1 MQDFMISFIIYVENP
16 IINSNC
22 VMMMKMKTYIVAAVI
37 GACFCACE
45 SSDNHSDYLINSI
58 NSISPIGSTS
68 SVPDLPKIRSGV
80 DDDTYQRLAAF
91 FKAEL
96 HHPYYRDGG
105 EVFPGFFGEM
115 EYDAQPCY
123 LINSMEEF
131 QTAYKGNEQLPEVDF
146 ERYSVLVGRTY
157 RIDGSESLGIY
168 NLVDEDDHYRMYLG
182 ILRNINPDYGYT
194 CDIGDLFYWDLYP
207 KRESKPINIERRVV
221 EAVVDY
227 AKGPDMLKYQWTLMG
242 YFDEDGTS
250 HQVGGPWGDE
260 RLNIRFENDGRVKG
274 KSGNNSFDG
283 NYQAAAS
290 KAFLLSDDV
299 GYSGSISLTDISS
312 TMINENDPDALYFA
326 SHIGEIEFFNVD
338 CYYLRLYNSK
348 GESFSFRESTL
359 K

>member
-1 MQDFMISFIIYVENP
+1 
-16 IINSNC
+16 
-22 VMMMKMKTYIVAAVI
+22 MMKMKTYMVAAVI

-58 NSISPIGSTS
+58 NSIS
-68 SVPDLPKIRSGV
+68 SVPDLPMIRTNV
-80 DDDTYQRLAAF
+80 DNDTYQRLAAF
-91 FKAEL
+91 FQAEL

-105 EVFPGFFGEM
+105 EAFPGFFGEL

-227 AKGPDMLKYQWTLMG
+227 AKGSDMLKYQWTLTG
-242 YFDEDGTS
+242 YIDEDGTS

-274 KSGNNSFDG
+274 KSGKNSFDG

-299 GYSGSISLTDISS
+299 GYSGSISLTDVCS
-312 TMINENDPDALYFA
+312 TMIYENDPDALYFTN
-326 SHIGEIEFFNVD
+326 HIGEIEFFNVD
-338 CYYLRLYNSK
+338 CYCLRLYNSK
-348 GESFSFRESTL
+348 GVIFSFRDSML

>member
-1 MQDFMISFIIYVENP
+1 MQDFMVSFIIYVENP

-22 VMMMKMKTYIVAAVI
+22 VIMMKIKTYMMAAVI

-58 NSISPIGSTS
+58 S
-68 SVPDLPKIRSGV
+68 SVPDLPRIKTGV
-80 DDDTYQRLAAF
+80 DGDTYQQLAAF
-91 FKAEL
+91 FQAEL

-105 EVFPGFFGEM
+105 EAFPGFFGEL

-131 QTAYKGNEQLPEVDF
+131 QAAYEGNEQLPEVDF
-146 ERYSVLVGRTY
+146 KRYSVLVGRTY

-182 ILRNINPDYGYT
+182 ILRNVNPDYYYT
-194 CDIGDLFYWDLYP
+194 GDIGDLFYWDLYP

-227 AKGPDMLKYQWTLMG
+227 AKGPDMLKYQWTLTG
-242 YFDEDGTS
+242 YIDKDGTS

-260 RLNIRFENDGRVKG
+260 RFNIRFENDGRVKG

-283 NYQAAAS
+283 NYQVAAS
-290 KAFLLSDDV
+290 KAFLRSDDV
-299 GYSGSISLTDISS
+299 GYSGSISLTDVSS
-312 TMINENDPDALYFA
+312 TLINEDDPDALYFA

>member
-1 MQDFMISFIIYVENP
+1 
-16 IINSNC
+16 
-22 VMMMKMKTYIVAAVI
+22 MMKMKTYMVAAVI

-58 NSISPIGSTS
+58 NSIS
-68 SVPDLPKIRSGV
+68 SVPDLPMIRTNV
-80 DDDTYQRLAAF
+80 DNDTYQRLAAF
-91 FKAEL
+91 FQAEL

-105 EVFPGFFGEM
+105 EAFPGFFGEL

-182 ILRNINPDYGYT
+182 ILRNVNPDYYYT
-194 CDIGDLFYWDLYP
+194 CDIGDLFYWELYP

-227 AKGPDMLKYQWTLMG
+227 AKGSDMLKYQWTLTG
-242 YFDEDGTS
+242 YIDEDGTS

-274 KSGNNSFDG
+274 KSGNNSFGG
-283 NYQAAAS
+283 NYQAAAG

-299 GYSGSISLTDISS
+299 GYSGSISLTDVSS
-312 TMINENDPDALYFA
+312 TMINENDPDAFYFA

-338 CYYLRLYNSK
+338 CYFLRLYNSK
-348 GESFSFRESTL
+348 GVIFSFRDSML

>member
-1 MQDFMISFIIYVENP
+1 M
-16 IINSNC
+16 
-22 VMMMKMKTYIVAAVI
+22 
-37 GACFCACE
+37 
-45 SSDNHSDYLINSI
+45 
-58 NSISPIGSTS
+58 
-68 SVPDLPKIRSGV
+68 PDLPKIRSGV

-227 AKGPDMLKYQWTLMG
+227 AKGPDMLKYQWTLMD
-242 YFDEDGTS
+242 YIDEDGTS

-260 RLNIRFENDGRVKG
+260 RLNICFENDGRVKG

-312 TMINENDPDALYFA
+312 TMINENDTDALYFA
-326 SHIGEIEFFNVD
+326 NHIRDIEFFNVD

-348 GESFSFRESTL
+348 GELFYFRESTL

>member
-1 MQDFMISFIIYVENP
+1 
-16 IINSNC
+16 
-22 VMMMKMKTYIVAAVI
+22 MMKMKIYMIAAVI
-37 GACFCACE
+37 GACLCACE
-45 SSDNHSDYLINSI
+45 SSDNHSDYLINSV
-58 NSISPIGSTS
+58 S
-68 SVPDLPKIRSGV
+68 DLPRIKTGV
-80 DDDTYQRLAAF
+80 DGDTYQQLATF
-91 FKAEL
+91 FQAEL

-105 EVFPGFFGEM
+105 EAFPGFFGEM
-115 EYDAQPCY
+115 EYDTQPCY

-242 YFDEDGTS
+242 YIDEDGTS

-260 RLNIRFENDGRVKG
+260 RLNICFENDGRVKG

-312 TMINENDPDALYFA
+312 TMINENDTDALYFA
-326 SHIGEIEFFNVD
+326 NHIRDIEFFNVD

-348 GESFSFRESTL
+348 GELFYFRESTL

>member
-1 MQDFMISFIIYVENP
+1 
-16 IINSNC
+16 
-22 VMMMKMKTYIVAAVI
+22 MMKMKTYMMAAVI
-37 GACFCACE
+37 GACLCACE
-45 SSDNHSDYLINSI
+45 SSNNHSDD
-58 NSISPIGSTS
+58 PIG
-68 SVPDLPKIRSGV
+68 SVPDLPTKRSNV
-80 DDDTYQRLAAF
+80 DEDTYLRLSAF
-91 FKAEL
+91 FQTEL

-105 EVFPGFFGEM
+105 EVYPGFFGEL

-131 QTAYKGNEQLPEVDF
+131 QAAYKGNEQLPDVDF

-182 ILRNINPDYGYT
+182 ILRNVNPDYGYT
-194 CDIGDLFYWDLYP
+194 CDIGDLFYWELYP

-242 YFDEDGTS
+242 YIDEDGTS

-260 RLNIRFENDGRVKG
+260 RFNIRFENDGRVKG

-283 NYQAAAS
+283 NYQVAAS
-290 KAFLLSDDV
+290 KAFLRSDDV
-299 GYSGSISLTDISS
+299 GYSGCISLTDISS
-312 TMINENDPDALYFA
+312 TLINEDDPDALYFA

>member
-1 MQDFMISFIIYVENP
+1 
-16 IINSNC
+16 
-22 VMMMKMKTYIVAAVI
+22 MMKMKTYMMAAVI
-37 GACFCACE
+37 GACLCACE
-45 SSDNHSDYLINSI
+45 SSNNHSDD
-58 NSISPIGSTS
+58 PIG
-68 SVPDLPKIRSGV
+68 SVPDLPTKRSNV
-80 DDDTYQRLAAF
+80 DEDTYLRLSAF
-91 FKAEL
+91 FQTEL

-242 YFDEDGTS
+242 YIDEDGTS

-299 GYSGSISLTDISS
+299 GYSGSISLTDVSS

-326 SHIGEIEFFNVD
+326 NHIGDIEFFNVD

-348 GESFSFRESTL
+348 GELFYFRESTL

>member
-1 MQDFMISFIIYVENP
+1 
-16 IINSNC
+16 
-22 VMMMKMKTYIVAAVI
+22 MMKMKTYLAVVLI

-45 SSDNHSDYLINSI
+45 SSDNHSDYLINSV
-58 NSISPIGSTS
+58 S
-68 SVPDLPKIRSGV
+68 DLPRIRTGV
-80 DDDTYQRLAAF
+80 DGDTYQRLSAF
-91 FKAEL
+91 FQAEL

-105 EVFPGFFGEM
+105 EAFPGFFGEL

-131 QTAYKGNEQLPEVDF
+131 QAAYKGNEQLPEVDF

-182 ILRNINPDYGYT
+182 ILRNVNPDYGYT
-194 CDIGDLFYWDLYP
+194 CDIGDLFYWELYP

-227 AKGPDMLKYQWTLMG
+227 AKGPDMLKYQWTLTG
-242 YFDEDGTS
+242 YIDEDGTS

-260 RLNIRFENDGRVKG
+260 RFNIRFENDGRVKG

-283 NYQAAAS
+283 NYQVAAS
-290 KAFLLSDDV
+290 KAFLRSDDV
-299 GYSGSISLTDISS
+299 GYSGSISLTDVSS
-312 TMINENDPDALYFA
+312 TLINEDDPDALYFA

>member
-45 SSDNHSDYLINSI
+45 SSDNHSDNLINSI

-227 AKGPDMLKYQWTLMG
+227 AKGPDMLKYLWTLMG
-242 YFDEDGTS
+242 YIDEDGTS

-260 RLNIRFENDGRVKG
+260 RLNICFENDGRVKG

-312 TMINENDPDALYFA
+312 TMINENDTDALYFA
-326 SHIGEIEFFNVD
+326 NHIRDIEFFNVD

-348 GESFSFRESTL
+348 GELFYFRESTL

>member
-22 VMMMKMKTYIVAAVI
+22 VIMMKIKTYMMAAVI

-58 NSISPIGSTS
+58 S
-68 SVPDLPKIRSGV
+68 SVPDLPMVRTDV
-80 DDDTYQRLAAF
+80 DNDTYQRLAAF
-91 FKAEL
+91 FQAEL

-105 EVFPGFFGEM
+105 EVYPGFFGEL

-131 QTAYKGNEQLPEVDF
+131 QAAYKGNEQLPEVDF

-182 ILRNINPDYGYT
+182 ILRNVNPDYGYT
-194 CDIGDLFYWDLYP
+194 CDIGDLFYWELYP

-227 AKGPDMLKYQWTLMG
+227 AKGPDMLKYQWTLTG
-242 YFDEDGTS
+242 YIDKDGTS

-260 RLNIRFENDGRVKG
+260 RFNIRFENDGRVKG

-283 NYQAAAS
+283 NYQVAAS
-290 KAFLLSDDV
+290 KAFLRSDDV
-299 GYSGSISLTDISS
+299 GYSGCISLTDISS
-312 TMINENDPDALYFA
+312 TLINEDDPDALYFA

>member
-1 MQDFMISFIIYVENP
+1 M
-16 IINSNC
+16 
-22 VMMMKMKTYIVAAVI
+22 AAVI

-58 NSISPIGSTS
+58 S
-68 SVPDLPKIRSGV
+68 SVPDLPMVRTDV
-80 DDDTYQRLAAF
+80 DNDTYQRLAAF
-91 FKAEL
+91 FQAEL

-105 EVFPGFFGEM
+105 EVYPGFFGEL

-131 QTAYKGNEQLPEVDF
+131 QAAYKGNEQLPEVDF

-182 ILRNINPDYGYT
+182 ILRNVNPDYGYT
-194 CDIGDLFYWDLYP
+194 CDIGDLFYWELYP

-227 AKGPDMLKYQWTLMG
+227 AKGPDMLKYQWTLTG
-242 YFDEDGTS
+242 YIDKDGTS

-260 RLNIRFENDGRVKG
+260 RFNIRFENDGRVKG

-283 NYQAAAS
+283 NYQVAAS
-290 KAFLLSDDV
+290 KAFLRSDDV
-299 GYSGSISLTDISS
+299 GYSGCISLTDISS
-312 TMINENDPDALYFA
+312 TLINEDDPDALYFA
-326 SHIGEIEFFNVD
+326 SHIGEMEYFNVD
-338 CYYLRLYNSK
+338 FYYLRLYNSK
-348 GESFSFRESTL
+348 GEIFSFRDSML

>member
-1 MQDFMISFIIYVENP
+1 
-16 IINSNC
+16 
-22 VMMMKMKTYIVAAVI
+22 MMKMKTYMVAAVI
-37 GACFCACE
+37 GASLCACE

-58 NSISPIGSTS
+58 NSIS
-68 SVPDLPKIRSGV
+68 SVPDLPMIRTNV
-80 DDDTYQRLAAF
+80 DNDTYQRLAAF
-91 FKAEL
+91 FQAEL

-105 EVFPGFFGEM
+105 EAFPGFFGEQ

-182 ILRNINPDYGYT
+182 ILRNVNPDYYYT
-194 CDIGDLFYWDLYP
+194 CDIGDLFYWELYP

-227 AKGPDMLKYQWTLMG
+227 AKGADMLKYQWTLTG
-242 YFDEDGTS
+242 YIDEDGTS

-283 NYQAAAS
+283 NYQVAAS

-299 GYSGSISLTDISS
+299 GYSGSISLTDVSS

-338 CYYLRLYNSK
+338 CYFLRLYNSK
-348 GESFSFRESTL
+348 GELFSFRESTL
-359 K
+359 E

>member
-1 MQDFMISFIIYVENP
+1 
-16 IINSNC
+16 
-22 VMMMKMKTYIVAAVI
+22 
-37 GACFCACE
+37 
-45 SSDNHSDYLINSI
+45 
-58 NSISPIGSTS
+58 
-68 SVPDLPKIRSGV
+68 
-80 DDDTYQRLAAF
+80 
-91 FKAEL
+91 
-96 HHPYYRDGG
+96 
-105 EVFPGFFGEM
+105 
-115 EYDAQPCY
+115 
-123 LINSMEEF
+123 MEEF

-182 ILRNINPDYGYT
+182 ILRNVNPDYGYT

-260 RLNIRFENDGRVKG
+260 RFNIRFENDGRVKG

>member
-1 MQDFMISFIIYVENP
+1 M
-16 IINSNC
+16 
-22 VMMMKMKTYIVAAVI
+22 AAVI

-45 SSDNHSDYLINSI
+45 SSDNHSDYLINS
-58 NSISPIGSTS
+58 
-68 SVPDLPKIRSGV
+68 VPDLPMVRTDV
-80 DDDTYQRLAAF
+80 DNDTYQRLAAF
-91 FKAEL
+91 FQAEL

-105 EVFPGFFGEM
+105 EAFPGFFGEM

-131 QTAYKGNEQLPEVDF
+131 QAAYKGNEQLPEVDF

-182 ILRNINPDYGYT
+182 ILRNVNPDYGYT
-194 CDIGDLFYWDLYP
+194 CDIGDLFYWELYP

-227 AKGPDMLKYQWTLMG
+227 AKGPDMLKYQWTLTG
-242 YFDEDGTS
+242 YIDKDGTS

-260 RLNIRFENDGRVKG
+260 RFNIRFENDGRVKG

-283 NYQAAAS
+283 NYQVAAS
-290 KAFLLSDDV
+290 KAFLRSDDV
-299 GYSGSISLTDISS
+299 GYSGCISLTDISS
-312 TMINENDPDALYFA
+312 TLINEDDPDALYFA

>member
-242 YFDEDGTS
+242 YIDEDGTS

-260 RLNIRFENDGRVKG
+260 RFNIRFENDGRVKG

-312 TMINENDPDALYFA
+312 TMINENDTDALYFA
-326 SHIGEIEFFNVD
+326 NHIRDIEFFNVD

>member
-1 MQDFMISFIIYVENP
+1 MQDFMVSFIIYVENP

-22 VMMMKMKTYIVAAVI
+22 VIMMKIKTYMMAAVI

-58 NSISPIGSTS
+58 S
-68 SVPDLPKIRSGV
+68 SVPDLPMVRTDV
-80 DDDTYQRLAAF
+80 DNDTYQRLAAF
-91 FKAEL
+91 FQAEL

-105 EVFPGFFGEM
+105 EAFPGFFGEM

-131 QTAYKGNEQLPEVDF
+131 QAAYKGNEQLPEVDF

-182 ILRNINPDYGYT
+182 ILRNVNPDYGYT
-194 CDIGDLFYWDLYP
+194 CDIGDLFYWELYP

-227 AKGPDMLKYQWTLMG
+227 AKGPDMLKYQWTLTG
-242 YFDEDGTS
+242 YIDKDGTS

-260 RLNIRFENDGRVKG
+260 RFNIRFENDGRVKG

-283 NYQAAAS
+283 NYQVAAS
-290 KAFLLSDDV
+290 KAFLRSDDV
-299 GYSGSISLTDISS
+299 GYSGCISLTDVSS
-312 TMINENDPDALYFA
+312 TLINEDDPDALYFA

>member
-1 MQDFMISFIIYVENP
+1 
-16 IINSNC
+16 
-22 VMMMKMKTYIVAAVI
+22 MMMKIKTYMMAAVI

-45 SSDNHSDYLINSI
+45 SSDNHSDFLINTV
-58 NSISPIGSTS
+58 NSIS

-80 DDDTYQRLAAF
+80 DNDTYQRLAAF
-91 FKAEL
+91 FQAEL

-105 EVFPGFFGEM
+105 EAFPGFFGEI

-131 QTAYKGNEQLPEVDF
+131 QAAYKGNELLPEVDF
-146 ERYSVLVGRTY
+146 ERYSILVGRTY

-168 NLVDEDDHYRMYLG
+168 NLVDEGDHYRMYLG

-194 CDIGDLFYWDLYP
+194 GDIGDLFYWDLYP
-207 KRESKPINIERRVV
+207 KRESKPINIERRIV

-227 AKGPDMLKYQWTLMG
+227 AKGPDMLKSQWTLTG
-242 YFDEDGTS
+242 YIDEDGTS

-260 RLNIRFENDGRVKG
+260 QLNIRFETDGRVKG
-274 KSGNNSFDG
+274 KSGNIAFDG

-299 GYSGSISLTDISS
+299 GYSGNISLTDVSS

-326 SHIGEIEFFNVD
+326 SNIGEIEFFNVD

-348 GESFSFRESTL
+348 GVIFSFRDSML

>member
-1 MQDFMISFIIYVENP
+1 
-16 IINSNC
+16 
-22 VMMMKMKTYIVAAVI
+22 
-37 GACFCACE
+37 
-45 SSDNHSDYLINSI
+45 
-58 NSISPIGSTS
+58 
-68 SVPDLPKIRSGV
+68 
-80 DDDTYQRLAAF
+80 
-91 FKAEL
+91 
-96 HHPYYRDGG
+96 
-105 EVFPGFFGEM
+105 
-115 EYDAQPCY
+115 
-123 LINSMEEF
+123 MEEF

-242 YFDEDGTS
+242 YIDEDGTS

-260 RLNIRFENDGRVKG
+260 RLNICFENDGRVKG

-312 TMINENDPDALYFA
+312 TMINENDTDALYFA
-326 SHIGEIEFFNVD
+326 NHIRDIEFFNVD

-348 GESFSFRESTL
+348 GELFYFRESTL

>member
-227 AKGPDMLKYQWTLMG
+227 AKGPDMLKYQWTLTG
-242 YFDEDGTS
+242 YIDKDGTS

-260 RLNIRFENDGRVKG
+260 RFNIRFENDGRVKG

-299 GYSGSISLTDISS
+299 GYSGSISLTDVSS
-312 TMINENDPDALYFA
+312 TLINEDDTDALYFA
-326 SHIGEIEFFNVD
+326 NHIRDIEFFNVD

-348 GESFSFRESTL
+348 GELFYFRESTL